1 MFTTSTLFV
10 LSNFSGSDFPP
21 QAVTKNA
28 VGIITNDASKSP
40 AVLLLKKFLFIF
52 FSLYLYFAKLKKLW
66 HFIKLFFL
74 ILNSQFGSFVANVV
88 HGDNQ
93 SD

>member
-52 FSLYLYFAKLKKLW
+52 FLLI
-66 HFIKLFFL
+66 FIFRKVKEIMAFY
-74 ILNSQFGSFVANVV
+74 
-88 HGDNQ
+88 
-93 SD
+93 